1 MDKKITIAIDGFSG
15 CGKSTLAKDL
25 ARRLEY
31 TYIDSGAMYRA
42 VTYYILKKGIDVR
55 DSRQIKRTL
64 REINLKFAARVS
76 EGIFLNEKLL
86 IGEIRSS
93 EVNAHVSTI
102 AAIEP
107 IRTHLVSQQ
116 RLIASSEG
124 VIMDG
129 RDIGTVVFP
138 KAQLK
143 LFITAT
149 LEERVK
155 RRVKENI
162 SKSIPVSAH
171 EIKKN
176 LQHRDHIDTTR
187 KISPLEQAPD
197 AVLIDNTNL
206 TRIEQLEMILAL
218 VRCRAERNIE
228 ED

>member
-42 VTYYILKKGIDVR
+42 VTYYVLKKGIDVK
-55 DSRQIKRTL
+55 DSHLVEKAL
-64 REINLKFAARVS
+64 HEINLKFAAKVS
-76 EGIFLNEKLL
+76 EGIFLNDQLL

-93 EVNAHVSTI
+93 RVNAHVSTV
-102 AAIEP
+102 AAIEAV
-107 IRTHLVSQQ
+107 RTHLVARQQ
-116 RLIASSEG
+116 QIAQSEG

-149 LEERVK
+149 LEERVR
-155 RRVKENI
+155 RRVKENR
-162 SKSIPVSAH
+162 SKSIPVSTH

-187 KISPLEQAPD
+187 KFSPLEQASD

-206 TRIEQLEMILAL
+206 TRIEQLEMVLAL
-218 VRCRAERNIE
+218 VRCRTERKIE
-228 ED
+228 KD

>member
-42 VTYYILKKGIDVR
+42 VTYYVLQKGIDVK
-55 DSRQIKRTL
+55 DHRQVERAL
-64 REINLKFAARVS
+64 REINLKFAAKVS
-76 EGIFLNEKLL
+76 EGIFLNDQLL

-93 EVNAHVSTI
+93 KVNAHVSTV
-102 AAIEP
+102 AAIESV
-107 IRTHLVSQQ
+107 RTHLVAQQ
-116 RLIASSEG
+116 RQIAQSEG

-138 KAQLK
+138 KAELK

-149 LEERVK
+149 LEERVR
-155 RRVKENI
+155 RRVKENM
-162 SKSIPVSAH
+162 SKSIPVSTL
-171 EIKKN
+171 EIRKN

-187 KISPLEQAPD
+187 EISPLKQASD

-206 TRIEQLEMILAL
+206 TRIEQLEMVSAL
-218 VRCRAERNIE
+218 VDCRKERKIE